1 MLNKVNPGCT
11 ACWQRCEWGKAAP
24 SAETMEAIGLMEK
37 MLPGGG
43 APHMQCPVCQPWKLQ
58 GQTALQR
65 LAVQQHQPMKHHYLT
80 ACQPPPG
87 AHTQMQAPGLGNC
100 SCCTHGSRNTGVGN
114 RHRHHGTPLHGQSKG
129 HAHKPP
135 VHKTGEGT
143 CNMLAATCRRMNTL
157 LDYLDGKHMRTSLL
171 SDHPR
176 HCSHLSIY
184 TRPVAA

>member
-1 MLNKVNPGCT
+1 
-11 ACWQRCEWGKAAP
+11 
-24 SAETMEAIGLMEK
+24 
-37 MLPGGG
+37 
-43 APHMQCPVCQPWKLQ
+43 
-58 GQTALQR
+58 
-65 LAVQQHQPMKHHYLT
+65 
-80 ACQPPPG
+80 
-87 AHTQMQAPGLGNC
+87 MQAPGPGNC

-129 HAHKPP
+129 HARKPP

-143 CNMLAATCRRMNTL
+143 CNMLAATCRRMYTL